1 MTKFFENRNDEVGK
15 ILTANFKI
23 SADAT
28 GVSPRM
34 TAGAFQVSQFFF
46 FKNVFSQIPLFLL
59 SRGAYSTFFN
69 LKLRPLYGEVI
80 LSLRERLQIS
90 WFKLDLASLFICS
103 VAQKFASQSEIF
115 WRRKPRSQSPG
126 LSDYRG

>member
-1 MTKFFENRNDEVGK
+1 MTKFFENRNDEVGT

-23 SADAT
+23 SADTT
-28 GVSPRM
+28 GVSLRL

-46 FKNVFSQIPLFLL
+46 ENVFSQIPLFLL

-80 LSLRERLQIS
+80 LSLS
-90 WFKLDLASLFICS
+90 
-103 VAQKFASQSEIF
+103 
-115 WRRKPRSQSPG
+115 
-126 LSDYRG
+126 